1 MNCLKYFRRMGVR
14 YMSICNIP
22 GGGYLTKEY
31 GGYLPLELPVR
42 RNEYFDCLSQK
53 DVVRLD
59 CGRSAFW
66 YALAVIKPSKLYVP
80 YLNCQNSTD
89 PADALGIPYEYYR
102 LEDDLTPMGIEPG
115 EGEAVIWINYYGNAR
130 TEQIQKV
137 ARLCRNTNLI
147 VDNCQAFFSEPL
159 EGAYNCYSA
168 RKFFGVCDGAYL
180 IKNDIEKL
188 DLPEGES
195 AQHALFLMSVLE
207 HSTNELYP
215 KSLANEERLG
225 KEVHTMSALTRRIL
239 QSVDYEQVK
248 GIRKRN
254 MLRLHRKLE
263 KYNEFSVNIDSDT
276 HMYYPLLIE
285 DEELR
290 QRIVA
295 RHIYTPTWWRH
306 VPSYFEENTLETRLS
321 KYMLMIPIDQRYKEE
336 DMDDISRIILEEYQG
351 GR

>member
-1 MNCLKYFRRMGVR
+1 M
-14 YMSICNIP
+14 
-22 GGGYLTKEY
+22 
-31 GGYLPLELPVR
+31 PLELPVKR
-42 RNEYFDCLSQK
+42 KEYFDNLPEK

-66 YALAVIKPSKLYVP
+66 YALAVIKPTKLYVP

-102 LEDDLTPMGIEPG
+102 LDVDLTPMGIEPG
-115 EGEAVIWINYYGNAR
+115 EDEAVMWINYYGNAGK
-130 TEQIQKV
+130 EQIHKV
-137 ARLCRNTNLI
+137 VSLCRGSNLI
-147 VDNCQAFFSEPL
+147 IDNCHAFFSEPL
-159 EGAYNCYSA
+159 DGVYNCYSA

-215 KSLANEERLG
+215 ESLANEERLG
-225 KEVHTMSALTRRIL
+225 KEVHAMSALTRRIL

-248 GIRKRN
+248 DIRKKN
-254 MLRLHRKLE
+254 MLRLHSKLE

-321 KYMLMIPIDQRYKEE
+321 KYMLMIPIDQRYREK

-351 GR
+351 GRKYVG